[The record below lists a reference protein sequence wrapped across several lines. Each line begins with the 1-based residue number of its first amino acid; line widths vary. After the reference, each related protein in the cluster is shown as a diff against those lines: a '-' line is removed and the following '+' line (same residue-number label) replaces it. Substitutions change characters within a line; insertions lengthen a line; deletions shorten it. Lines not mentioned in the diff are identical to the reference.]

1 MGERASEWGLLG
13 KRERQIME
21 AIFLMRA
28 ASVRDVRNV
37 LFEPPSY
44 SAVRTTMNI
53 LVRKGFLNNRPQG
66 RRYIYRP
73 VVSPE
78 SARRNAARHL
88 LKTYFEGSVREAVLG
103 LIDADAQGLS
113 EGDYQELI
121 ALIRKAR
128 SKTPRDGKK

>member
-1 MGERASEWGLLG
+1 MGERASEWGQLS

-21 AIFLMRA
+21 AILLMRTA
-28 ASVRDVRNV
+28 AVRDVRNA
-37 LFEPPSY
+37 LSEPPSY

-53 LVRKGFLNNRPQG
+53 LVRKGFLTSRPQG
-66 RRYIYRP
+66 RKYLYRP

-103 LIDADAQGLS
+103 LIDADAQKLG
-113 EGDYQELI
+113 EEDYQELI
-121 ALIRKAR
+121 ALMRRAR
-128 SKTPRDGKK
+128 SRTRRDGKK